1 MKICPSCNHKNP
13 PVVDSCSA
21 CGASLAAPA
30 QEAAVPAQEAQ
41 PQPMAQQPMAQQPM
55 AQQPMAQQPMAQQP
69 MAQQPMAQQPMQGG
83 ASSKSK
89 TTAGVLGILIGS
101 LGIHNFY
108 IGKTGTGIAQLLI
121 TILSLGFLGIFVW
134 IWAVIE
140 SIGLLQGKGID
151 GDGRPIVN

>member
-13 PVVDSCSA
+13 PIVDSCSA

-69 MAQQPMAQQPMQGG
+69 MQEGV
-83 ASSKSK
+83 SDKSK
-89 TTAGVLGILIGS
+89 TTAGILGILIGT

-108 IGKTGTGIAQLLI
+108 IGKTGRGIAQLLI
-121 TILSLGFLGIFVW
+121 SLLSLGFLAFFVW

-140 SIGLLQGKGID
+140 SVGILQGNATD

>member
-13 PVVDSCSA
+13 PIVDSCSA

-55 AQQPMAQQPMAQQP
+55 AQQPMQE
-69 MAQQPMAQQPMQGG
+69 GV
-83 ASSKSK
+83 SDKSK
-89 TTAGVLGILIGS
+89 TTAGILGILIGT

-108 IGKTGTGIAQLLI
+108 IGKTGRGIAQLLI
-121 TILSLGFLGIFVW
+121 SLLSLGFLAFFVW

-140 SIGLLQGKGID
+140 SVGILQGNATD